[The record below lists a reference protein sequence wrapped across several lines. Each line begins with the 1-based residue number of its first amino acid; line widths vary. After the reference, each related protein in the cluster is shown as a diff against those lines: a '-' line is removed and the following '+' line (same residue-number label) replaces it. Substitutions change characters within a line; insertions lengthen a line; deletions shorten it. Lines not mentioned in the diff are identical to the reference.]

1 MEIENSDL
9 VSYRF
14 KTEKGK
20 TFFFDVKK
28 NENGRFLK
36 ITESRPRIGEEN
48 SYIRNFMTIPEDS
61 LTEFTE
67 NLRNTLKFLEENID
81 EYRNSQS

>member
-1 MEIENSDL
+1 MENRDL

-14 KTEKGK
+14 KTTKGK
-20 TFFFDVKK
+20 TFFFDVKR

-48 SYIRNFMTIPEDS
+48 SYIRNFMTVPEDS
-61 LTEFTE
+61 LMEFVE
-67 NLRNTLKFLEENID
+67 NLSNTLKFLEENLD
-81 EYRNSQS
+81 EQRNS

>member
-1 MEIENSDL
+1 MEKREGKMDSRDL

-20 TFFFDVKK
+20 TFFFDLKT

-36 ITESRPRIGEEN
+36 ITESRPRMGEEN
-48 SYIRNFMTIPEDS
+48 SYIRNFMTIPED
-61 LTEFTE
+61 
-67 NLRNTLKFLEENID
+67 FLEEFVVNITNTVQYLKD
-81 EYRNSQS
+81 NRED

>member
-1 MEIENSDL
+1 MVENRDL

-14 KTEKGK
+14 KTDKGK
-20 TFFFDVKK
+20 TFFFDVKR

-36 ITESRPRIGEEN
+36 ITESRPRLGEEN

-61 LTEFTE
+61 LIEFLD
-67 NLRNTLKFLEENID
+67 NLKSALIYLEEKDN
-81 EYRNSQS
+81 E